1 MCKLTRHLSYISD
14 SRDSSDSSISS
25 DSSNNDEK
33 LFVMEK
39 IVIDKVL
46 KKRKIVTQIVI
57 QICWW
62 EEEFIWDFFCEFCFV
77 LSLNKLAMKKI

>member
-1 MCKLTRHLSYISD
+1 MCELLRRLSYSSD

-39 IVIDKVL
+39 FVIDKIL
-46 KKRKIVTQIVI
+46 RRRKIVTQRA
-57 QICWW
+57 
-62 EEEFIWDFFCEFCFV
+62 ETLKD
-77 LSLNKLAMKKI
+77 SRK